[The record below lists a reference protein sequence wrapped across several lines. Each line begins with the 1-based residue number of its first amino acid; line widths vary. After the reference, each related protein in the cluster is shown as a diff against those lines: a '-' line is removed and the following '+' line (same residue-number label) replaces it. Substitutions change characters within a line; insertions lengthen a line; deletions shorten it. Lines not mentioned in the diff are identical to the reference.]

1 MPDFRV
7 ANDGSFYQF
16 NNFMKV
22 FKFGG
27 ASVKDADSVK
37 NVAQIVNEYK
47 SERLF
52 IVISAMGKTTNALEE
67 FTNALYSDLSL
78 AETLLNK
85 IKAYHF
91 DIIHQLFENH
101 DDAVFNDIHN
111 TFVELDWMLDQ
122 IPEQAYDHTYDQVVS
137 MGEILSTKIVH
148 HYLNRVGINNLWID
162 ARDFIRTDNNYREA
176 KVDWTATTSLFNDA
190 NEFYYKQHNICL
202 TQGFIGGTSE
212 NFTTTLGREGSD
224 YTASIIAYLCN
235 AEQVTIWKDVAGV
248 MNADPKKFKDAV
260 LLPHLTYQDAV
271 ELTYYGATVIH
282 PKTIKPIQN
291 KHIPLYVRSFLN
303 FHETGTVI
311 NDLPSHNEQA
321 CFIHKPDQLL
331 LSLSGKDFSF
341 IVEDNISN
349 IFAVLASF
357 RIKVNLMQNSA
368 LSFSVCIDN
377 TSKRNALIEQ
387 FSRDFYVRYNEDIE
401 LYTVRHYDAASIEKI
416 MHGAEVILEQR
427 SRNTLQLVVKK
438 KINK

>member
-1 MPDFRV
+1 
-7 ANDGSFYQF
+7 
-16 NNFMKV
+16 MKV

-27 ASVKDADSVK
+27 ASVKDAASVK
-37 NVAQIVNEYK
+37 NVAAILSEYNQEK
-47 SERLF
+47 LF
-52 IVISAMGKTTNALEE
+52 VVISAMGKTTNALEE
-67 FTNALYSDLSL
+67 FTNALFTDLSA
-78 AETLLNK
+78 AERLLED
-85 IKAYHF
+85 IKNFHF
-91 DIIHQLFENH
+91 NIIHQLFEDKNNI
-101 DDAVFNDIHN
+101 VFNDIHN
-111 TFVELDWMLDQ
+111 TFVELDWMLDET
-122 IPEQAYDHTYDQVVS
+122 PAQAYDHTYDQVVS
-137 MGEILSTKIVH
+137 MGEILSTKILS
-148 HYLNRVGINNLWID
+148 HYLNKVGIHNLWID
-162 ARDFIRTDNNYREA
+162 VRDFIRTDNNYREA
-176 KVDWTATTSLFNDA
+176 RVDWTTTELLFK
-190 NEFYYKQHNICL
+190 NEYKTYFNERNQLCI

-248 MNADPKKFKDAV
+248 MNADPKKFNDAV
-260 LLPHLTYQDAV
+260 LLPHLTYHDAV

-303 FHETGTVI
+303 YHQTGTVI
-311 NDLPSHNEQA
+311 NDLPSQNEQA

-341 IVEDNISN
+341 IVEDNISA

-377 TSKRNALIEQ
+377 TSKKNALITQ
-387 FSRDFYVRYNEDIE
+387 FSNDFYVKYNEGIE
-401 LYTVRHYDAASIEKI
+401 LYTVRHYNQQAIETLMKNK
-416 MHGAEVILEQR
+416 EVILEQR

-438 KINK
+438 K

>member
-1 MPDFRV
+1 
-7 ANDGSFYQF
+7 
-16 NNFMKV
+16 MKV

-27 ASVKDADSVK
+27 ASVKDAASVK
-37 NVAQIVNEYK
+37 NVATILKEYK
-47 SERLF
+47 QEKLF
-52 IVISAMGKTTNALEE
+52 VVISAMGKTTNALEE
-67 FTNALYSDLSL
+67 FTNALYNDLVM
-78 AETLLNK
+78 AEKLLIE

-91 DIIHQLFENH
+91 NIINALFEDKNN
-101 DDAVFNDIHN
+101 AVFTDLHN
-111 TFVELDWMLDQ
+111 AFVELDWMLDEM
-122 IPEQAYDHTYDQVVS
+122 PVQAYDHTYDQVVS
-137 MGEILSTKIVH
+137 MGEIVSTKILS
-148 HYLNRVGINNLWID
+148 HYLNHVGIINLWID
-162 ARDFIRTDNNYREA
+162 VRDFIRTDNNYREA
-176 KVDWTATTSLFNDA
+176 KVDWLATELLFNSNHD
-190 NEFYYKQHNICL
+190 NYFNKKNNLCI

-224 YTASIIAYLCN
+224 YTASIIAYLSN

-248 MNADPKKFKDAV
+248 MNADPKKFEDAV
-260 LLPHLTYQDAV
+260 LLPHLTYHDAV

-303 FHETGTVI
+303 YHETGTVI
-311 NDLPSHNEQA
+311 NDSPSHNEQA

-377 TSKRNALIEQ
+377 TSKRNAIIEQ
-387 FSRDFYVRYNEDIE
+387 FSKDFYVRYNEGIE
-401 LYTVRHYDAASIEKI
+401 LYTVRHYNSEATDRLMKDKEI
-416 MHGAEVILEQR
+416 ILEQR

-438 KINK
+438 K

>member
-1 MPDFRV
+1 
-7 ANDGSFYQF
+7 
-16 NNFMKV
+16 MKV

-27 ASVKDADSVK
+27 ASVKDAVSVK
-37 NVAQIVNEYK
+37 NVANILNEYK
-47 SERLF
+47 QDQLF
-52 IVISAMGKTTNALEE
+52 VVISAMGKTTNALEE
-67 FTNALYSDLSL
+67 FTNALYHDMTL
-78 AETLLNK
+78 AEKLLSG
-85 IKAYHF
+85 IKEFHF
-91 DIIHQLFENH
+91 NIINALFENK
-101 DDAVFNDIHN
+101 DDSLFTDLHN
-111 TFVELDWMLDQ
+111 AFVELDWMLDE
-122 IPEQAYDHTYDQVVS
+122 IPAQSYDHTYDQVVS
-137 MGEILSTKIVH
+137 MGEILSTKILSR
-148 HYLNRVGINNLWID
+148 YLNVAGIPNLWID
-162 ARDFIRTDNNYREA
+162 VRDFIRTDNNYKEA
-176 KVDWTATTSLFNDA
+176 KVDWQTTELLFNDHKE
-190 NEFYYKQHNICL
+190 NYFSESHNICI

-224 YTASIIAYLCN
+224 YTASIIAYLGN

-248 MNADPKKFKDAV
+248 MNADPKKFSDAV
-260 LLPHLTYQDAV
+260 LLPHLTYHDAV

-303 FHETGTVI
+303 YHETGTVI
-311 NDLPSHNEQA
+311 NDEPSHNEQA

-341 IVEDNISN
+341 IVEDNISS

-377 TSKRNALIEQ
+377 TSKRNAIIEQ
-387 FSRDFYVRYNEDIE
+387 FSEDFYVRYNEGIE
-401 LYTVRHYDAASIEKI
+401 LFTVRHYDAEAIRKLMENK
-416 MHGAEVILEQR
+416 EVILEQR

-438 KINK
+438 N

>member
-1 MPDFRV
+1 
-7 ANDGSFYQF
+7 
-16 NNFMKV
+16 MKV

-27 ASVKDADSVK
+27 ASVKDAVSVK
-37 NVAQIVNEYK
+37 NVANILNEYK
-47 SERLF
+47 QDQLF
-52 IVISAMGKTTNALEE
+52 VVISAMGKTTNALEE
-67 FTNALYSDLSL
+67 FTNALYHDLAL
-78 AETLLNK
+78 AEKLLSG
-85 IKAYHF
+85 IKEFHF
-91 DIIHQLFENH
+91 NIINALFENK
-101 DDAVFNDIHN
+101 DDSLFTDLHN
-111 TFVELDWMLDQ
+111 AFVELDWMLDE
-122 IPEQAYDHTYDQVVS
+122 IPAQSYDHTYDQVVS
-137 MGEILSTKIVH
+137 MGEILSTKILSR
-148 HYLNRVGINNLWID
+148 YLNVAGIPNLWID
-162 ARDFIRTDNNYREA
+162 VRDFIRTDNNYREA
-176 KVDWTATTSLFNDA
+176 KVDWQTTELLFNDHKENYF
-190 NEFYYKQHNICL
+190 NEVHNICI

-224 YTASIIAYLCN
+224 YTASIIAYLGN

-248 MNADPKKFKDAV
+248 MNADPKKFSDAV
-260 LLPHLTYQDAV
+260 LLPHLTYHDAV

-303 FHETGTVI
+303 YHETGTVI
-311 NDLPSHNEQA
+311 NDEPSHNEQA

-341 IVEDNISN
+341 IVEDNISS

-377 TSKRNALIEQ
+377 TSKRNAIIEQ
-387 FSRDFYVRYNEDIE
+387 FSEDFYVRYNEGIE
-401 LYTVRHYDAASIEKI
+401 LFTVRHYDAEAIRKLMENK
-416 MHGAEVILEQR
+416 EVILEQR

-438 KINK
+438 N

>member
-1 MPDFRV
+1 
-7 ANDGSFYQF
+7 
-16 NNFMKV
+16 MKV

-27 ASVKDADSVK
+27 ASVKDAASVK
-37 NVAQIVNEYK
+37 NVATILNEYK
-47 SERLF
+47 QEKLF
-52 IVISAMGKTTNALEE
+52 VVISAMGKTTNALEE
-67 FTNALYSDLSL
+67 FCNALYNDLAL
-78 AETLLNK
+78 AEKHLYG
-85 IKAYHF
+85 IKEYHF
-91 DIIHQLFENH
+91 NIINQLFENQNN
-101 DDAVFNDIHN
+101 AVFNDVHN
-111 TFVELDWMLDQ
+111 AFVELDWMLDEM
-122 IPEQAYDHTYDQVVS
+122 PMQAYDHTYDQVVS
-137 MGEILSTKIVH
+137 MGEILSTKILS
-148 HYLNRVGINNLWID
+148 HYLNYVGIHNLWVD
-162 ARDFIRTDNNYREA
+162 VRDFIRTDNNYREA
-176 KVDWTATTSLFNDA
+176 KVDWETTAFLFNSNQQNYLNDV
-190 NEFYYKQHNICL
+190 NQICI

-224 YTASIIAYLCN
+224 YTASIIAYLSN

-260 LLPHLTYQDAV
+260 LLPHLTYHDAV

-303 FHETGTVI
+303 YHETGTVI
-311 NDLPSHNEQA
+311 NDTPSHHEQA

-341 IVEDNISN
+341 IIEDNISN

-377 TSKRNALIEQ
+377 TNKRDAIIEQ
-387 FSRDFYVRYNEDIE
+387 FTKEFYVRYNEGIE
-401 LYTVRHYDAASIEKI
+401 LFTVRHYNAAATEKLMKDKEI
-416 MHGAEVILEQR
+416 ILEQR

-438 KINK
+438 K

>member
-1 MPDFRV
+1 
-7 ANDGSFYQF
+7 
-16 NNFMKV
+16 MKV

-27 ASVKDADSVK
+27 ASVKDAASVK
-37 NVAQIVNEYK
+37 NVATILKEYK
-47 SERLF
+47 QEKLF
-52 IVISAMGKTTNALEE
+52 VVISAMGKTTNALEE
-67 FTNALYSDLSL
+67 FTNALYNDLVM
-78 AETLLNK
+78 AEKLLIE

-91 DIIHQLFENH
+91 NIINALFEDKNN
-101 DDAVFNDIHN
+101 AVFSDLHN
-111 TFVELDWMLDQ
+111 AFVELDWMLDEM
-122 IPEQAYDHTYDQVVS
+122 PVQAYDHTYDQVVS
-137 MGEILSTKIVH
+137 MGEIVSTKILS
-148 HYLNRVGINNLWID
+148 HYLNHVGIINLWID
-162 ARDFIRTDNNYREA
+162 VRDFIRTDNNYREA
-176 KVDWTATTSLFNDA
+176 KVDWLATELLFNSNHD
-190 NEFYYKQHNICL
+190 NYFNKKNNLCI

-224 YTASIIAYLCN
+224 YTASIIAYLSN

-248 MNADPKKFKDAV
+248 MNADPKKFEDAV
-260 LLPHLTYQDAV
+260 LLPHLTYHDAV

-303 FHETGTVI
+303 YHETGTVI
-311 NDLPSHNEQA
+311 NDSPSHNEQA

-377 TSKRNALIEQ
+377 TSKRNAIIEQ
-387 FSRDFYVRYNEDIE
+387 FSKDFYVRYNEGIE
-401 LYTVRHYDAASIEKI
+401 LFTVRHYNSEATDRLMKDKEI
-416 MHGAEVILEQR
+416 ILEQR

-438 KINK
+438 K

>member
-1 MPDFRV
+1 
-7 ANDGSFYQF
+7 
-16 NNFMKV
+16 MKV

-27 ASVKDADSVK
+27 ASVKDAAAVK
-37 NVAQIVNEYK
+37 NVAQILNEYK
-47 SERLF
+47 NDKLF

-67 FTNALYSDLSL
+67 FTQALFKDLTA
-78 AETLLNK
+78 AESLLNK

-91 DIIHQLFENH
+91 EILHQLFDDKNH
-101 DDAVFNDIHN
+101 AVYTDLHN
-111 TFVELDWMLDQ
+111 SFVELDWMLDEM
-122 IPEQAYDHTYDQVVS
+122 PAQAYDHTYDQVVS
-137 MGEILSTKIVH
+137 MGEILSTKIVN
-148 HYLNRVGINNLWID
+148 HYLNHVGIKNLWVD
-162 ARDFIRTDNNYREA
+162 VRDFIHTDNNYREA
-176 KVDWTATTSLFNDA
+176 AVDWKATELLFATNSQQYFKNHA
-190 NEFYYKQHNICL
+190 ICI

-224 YTASIIAYLCN
+224 YTASIIAHLSN

-260 LLPHLTYQDAV
+260 LLPHLTYHDAV

-303 FHETGTVI
+303 YHETGTII
-311 NDLPSHNEQA
+311 NDTPTQQLQA
-321 CFIHKPDQLL
+321 CYIHKPDQLL

-341 IVEDNISN
+341 IVEENISR

-368 LSFSVCIDN
+368 LSFSICIDN
-377 TSKRNALIEQ
+377 TSKREAIIAQ
-387 FSRDFYVRYNEDIE
+387 FKEDFYVRYNQDIE
-401 LYTVRHYDAASIEKI
+401 LFTVRHYHTDALEKI
-416 MHGAEVILEQR
+416 INGSEIILEQR
-427 SRNTLQLVVKK
+427 SRNTLQLVIKK
-438 KINK
+438 SN

>member
-1 MPDFRV
+1 
-7 ANDGSFYQF
+7 
-16 NNFMKV
+16 MKV

-27 ASVKDADSVK
+27 ASVKDAASVK
-37 NVAQIVNEYK
+37 NVASILKEYK
-47 SERLF
+47 QEKLF

-67 FTNALYSDLSL
+67 FTNALYNDLAI
-78 AETLLNK
+78 AEKLLLS
-85 IKAYHF
+85 IKEYHF
-91 DIIHQLFENH
+91 NIINQLFDNQNEV
-101 DDAVFNDIHN
+101 VFNDLHN
-111 TFVELDWMLDQ
+111 TFVELDWMLDE
-122 IPEQAYDHTYDQVVS
+122 IPVQAYDHTYDQVVS
-137 MGEILSTKIVH
+137 MGEILSTKILS
-148 HYLNRVGINNLWID
+148 HYLNHVGINNLWID
-162 ARDFIRTDNNYREA
+162 VRDFIRTDNNYREA
-176 KVDWTATTSLFNDA
+176 KVDWLATELLFNSNHD
-190 NEFYYKQHNICL
+190 NFFNKQNNLCV

-224 YTASIIAYLCN
+224 YTASIIAYLSN

-248 MNADPKKFKDAV
+248 MNADPKKFDDAV
-260 LLPHLTYQDAV
+260 LLPHLTYHDAV

-303 FHETGTVI
+303 YHETGTVI
-311 NDLPSHNEQA
+311 NDAPSHNEQA

-377 TSKRNALIEQ
+377 TSKRNAIIEQ
-387 FSRDFYVRYNEDIE
+387 FSKDFYVRYNEGIE
-401 LYTVRHYDAASIEKI
+401 LFTVRHYNSEATDRLMKDKEI
-416 MHGAEVILEQR
+416 ILEQR

-438 KINK
+438 K

>member
-1 MPDFRV
+1 
-7 ANDGSFYQF
+7 
-16 NNFMKV
+16 MKV

-27 ASVKDADSVK
+27 ASVKDAASVN
-37 NVAQIVNEYK
+37 NVATILKEYK
-47 SERLF
+47 QEKLF

-67 FTNALYSDLSL
+67 FTNALYHDLAM
-78 AETLLNK
+78 AEKLLIA
-85 IKAYHF
+85 IKDYHF
-91 DIIHQLFENH
+91 NIINQLF
-101 DDAVFNDIHN
+101 DDPNEAVFNDLHN
-111 TFVELDWMLDQ
+111 AFVELDWMLDE
-122 IPEQAYDHTYDQVVS
+122 IPVQAYDHTYDQVVS
-137 MGEILSTKIVH
+137 MGEILSTKILS
-148 HYLNRVGINNLWID
+148 HYLNHVGINNLWID
-162 ARDFIRTDNNYREA
+162 VRDFIRTDNNYREA
-176 KVDWTATTSLFNDA
+176 KVDWLATEMLFNSNYLNYF
-190 NEFYYKQHNICL
+190 NEQNNLCI

-224 YTASIIAYLCN
+224 YTASIIAYLSN

-248 MNADPKKFKDAV
+248 MNADPKKFEDAV
-260 LLPHLTYQDAV
+260 LLPHLTYHDAV

-303 FHETGTVI
+303 YHETGTVI
-311 NDLPSHNEQA
+311 NDSPSHSEQA

-349 IFAVLASF
+349 IFAVLAYF

-377 TSKRNALIEQ
+377 TSKRNAIIEQ
-387 FSRDFYVRYNEDIE
+387 FSKDFYVRYNEGIE
-401 LYTVRHYDAASIEKI
+401 LFTVRHYNSEATDRLMKDKEI
-416 MHGAEVILEQR
+416 ILEQR

-438 KINK
+438 K

>member
-1 MPDFRV
+1 
-7 ANDGSFYQF
+7 
-16 NNFMKV
+16 MKV

-27 ASVKDADSVK
+27 ASVKDAASVK
-37 NVAQIVNEYK
+37 NVATILNEYK
-47 SERLF
+47 QEKLF
-52 IVISAMGKTTNALEE
+52 VVISAMGKTTNALEE
-67 FTNALYSDLSL
+67 FTNALYHDLSL
-78 AETLLNK
+78 AEKLLTG
-85 IKAYHF
+85 IKEYHF
-91 DIIHQLFENH
+91 NIIHQLFENQN
-101 DDAVFNDIHN
+101 DAVFNDLHN
-111 TFVELDWMLDQ
+111 AFVELDWMLDD
-122 IPEQAYDHTYDQVVS
+122 IPVLAYDHTYDQVVS
-137 MGEILSTKIVH
+137 MGEILSTKIVS
-148 HYLNRVGINNLWID
+148 HYLNKAGIGNLWID
-162 ARDFIRTDNNYREA
+162 VRDFIRTDNNYREA
-176 KVDWTATTSLFNDA
+176 KVDWHTTASLF
-190 NEFYYKQHNICL
+190 ETSKQNYFNALNQLCI

-224 YTASIIAYLCN
+224 YTASIIAYLSN

-248 MNADPKKFKDAV
+248 MNADPKKFNDAV
-260 LLPHLTYQDAV
+260 LLPHLTYHDAV

-303 FHETGTVI
+303 YHETGTVI
-311 NDLPSHNEQA
+311 NDSPSQNEQA
-321 CFIHKPDQLL
+321 CFIYKPDQLL

-377 TSKRNALIEQ
+377 TSKRNAIIEQ
-387 FSRDFYVRYNEDIE
+387 FSKDFYVRYNEGIE
-401 LYTVRHYDAASIEKI
+401 LYTVRHYNNEAINKLMENKD
-416 MHGAEVILEQR
+416 VILEQR

-438 KINK
+438 K

>member
-1 MPDFRV
+1 
-7 ANDGSFYQF
+7 
-16 NNFMKV
+16 MKV

-27 ASVKDADSVK
+27 ASVKDAASVK
-37 NVAQIVNEYK
+37 NVASILKEYK
-47 SERLF
+47 QEKLF

-67 FTNALYSDLSL
+67 FTNALYNDLAI
-78 AETLLNK
+78 AEKLLLS
-85 IKAYHF
+85 IKEYHF
-91 DIIHQLFENH
+91 NIINQLFDNQNEV
-101 DDAVFNDIHN
+101 VFNDLHN
-111 TFVELDWMLDQ
+111 TFVELDWMLDE
-122 IPEQAYDHTYDQVVS
+122 IPVQAYDHTYDQVVS
-137 MGEILSTKIVH
+137 MGEILSTKILS
-148 HYLNRVGINNLWID
+148 HYLNHVGINNLWID
-162 ARDFIRTDNNYREA
+162 VRDFIRTDNNYREA
-176 KVDWTATTSLFNDA
+176 KVDWLATELLFNSNHD
-190 NEFYYKQHNICL
+190 NYFNKQNNLCI

-224 YTASIIAYLCN
+224 YTASIIAYLSN

-248 MNADPKKFKDAV
+248 MNADPKKFEDAV
-260 LLPHLTYQDAV
+260 LLPHLTYHDAV

-303 FHETGTVI
+303 YHETGTVI
-311 NDLPSHNEQA
+311 NDSPSHNEQA

-377 TSKRNALIEQ
+377 TSKRNAIIEQ
-387 FSRDFYVRYNEDIE
+387 FSKDFYVRYNEGIE
-401 LYTVRHYDAASIEKI
+401 LFTVRHYNSEATDRLMKDKEI
-416 MHGAEVILEQR
+416 ILEQR

-438 KINK
+438 K

>member
-1 MPDFRV
+1 
-7 ANDGSFYQF
+7 
-16 NNFMKV
+16 MKV

-27 ASVKDADSVK
+27 ASVKDAAAVK

-47 SERLF
+47 NEKLF

-67 FTNALYSDLSL
+67 FTQALFSDLAL

-85 IKAYHF
+85 IKSYHF
-91 DIIHQLFENH
+91 EILNQLFDNAE
-101 DDAVFNDIHN
+101 DAVFNDLHN
-111 TFVELDWMLDQ
+111 TFVELDWMLDELPVQ
-122 IPEQAYDHTYDQVVS
+122 TYDHTYDQVVS
-137 MGEILSTKIVH
+137 MGEILSTKIVN
-148 HYLNRVGINNLWID
+148 HYLKKVGINNLWID
-162 ARDFIRTDNNYREA
+162 VRDFIRTDNNYREA
-176 KVDWTATTSLFNDA
+176 IVDWTATETLFGA
-190 NEFYYKQHNICL
+190 NIEQYFKHHSICI

-248 MNADPKKFKDAV
+248 MNADPKKFKEAV
-260 LLPHLTYQDAV
+260 LLPHLTYHDAV

-303 FHETGTVI
+303 FHESGTVI
-311 NDLPSHNEQA
+311 NDMPSQQVQA
-321 CFIHKPDQLL
+321 CYIHKPDQLL

-341 IVEDNISN
+341 IVEDNISK

-368 LSFSVCIDN
+368 LSFSICIDH
-377 TSKRNALIEQ
+377 TSKKEAIIEQ
-387 FSRDFYVRYNEDIE
+387 FKQDFFVRYNEEIE
-401 LYTVRHYDAASIEKI
+401 LFTVRHYQSDDIEKLI
-416 MHGAEVILEQR
+416 KGTEVILEQR

-438 KINK
+438 RNQ

>member
-1 MPDFRV
+1 
-7 ANDGSFYQF
+7 
-16 NNFMKV
+16 MKV

-27 ASVKDADSVK
+27 ASVKDAASVK
-37 NVAQIVNEYK
+37 NVATILNEYK
-47 SERLF
+47 QEKLF
-52 IVISAMGKTTNALEE
+52 VVISAMGKTTNALEE
-67 FTNALYSDLSL
+67 FTNALYHDLSL
-78 AETLLNK
+78 AEKLLTG
-85 IKAYHF
+85 IKEYHF
-91 DIIHQLFENH
+91 NIIHQLFENQN
-101 DDAVFNDIHN
+101 DAVFNDLHN
-111 TFVELDWMLDQ
+111 AFVELDWMLDD
-122 IPEQAYDHTYDQVVS
+122 IPVLAYDHTYDQVVS
-137 MGEILSTKIVH
+137 MGEILSTKIVS
-148 HYLNRVGINNLWID
+148 HYLNKAGIGNLWID
-162 ARDFIRTDNNYREA
+162 VRDFIRTDNNYREA
-176 KVDWTATTSLFNDA
+176 KVDWHTTASLFETN
-190 NEFYYKQHNICL
+190 KQNYFNALNQLCI

-224 YTASIIAYLCN
+224 YTASIIAFLSN

-248 MNADPKKFKDAV
+248 MNADPKKFNDAV
-260 LLPHLTYQDAV
+260 LLPHLTYHDAV

-303 FHETGTVI
+303 YHETGTVI
-311 NDLPSHNEQA
+311 NDSPSQNEQA
-321 CFIHKPDQLL
+321 CFIYKPDQLL

-377 TSKRNALIEQ
+377 TSKRNAIIEQ
-387 FSRDFYVRYNEDIE
+387 FSKDFYVRYNEGIE
-401 LYTVRHYDAASIEKI
+401 LYTVRHYNNEAINKLMKNKD
-416 MHGAEVILEQR
+416 VILEQR

-438 KINK
+438 K

>member
-1 MPDFRV
+1 
-7 ANDGSFYQF
+7 
-16 NNFMKV
+16 MKV

-27 ASVKDADSVK
+27 ASVKDAASVK
-37 NVAQIVNEYK
+37 NVATILKEYK
-47 SERLF
+47 QEKLF
-52 IVISAMGKTTNALEE
+52 VVISAMGKTTNALEE
-67 FTNALYSDLSL
+67 FTNALYNDLVM
-78 AETLLNK
+78 AEKLLIE

-91 DIIHQLFENH
+91 NIINALFEDKNN
-101 DDAVFNDIHN
+101 AVFTDLHN
-111 TFVELDWMLDQ
+111 AFVELDWMLDEM
-122 IPEQAYDHTYDQVVS
+122 PVQAYDHTYDQVVS
-137 MGEILSTKIVH
+137 MGEIVSTKILS
-148 HYLNRVGINNLWID
+148 HYLNHVGIINLWID
-162 ARDFIRTDNNYREA
+162 VRDFIRTDNNYREA
-176 KVDWTATTSLFNDA
+176 KVDWLATELLFNSNHD
-190 NEFYYKQHNICL
+190 NYFNKKNNLCI

-224 YTASIIAYLCN
+224 YTASIIAYLSN

-248 MNADPKKFKDAV
+248 MNADPKKFEDAV
-260 LLPHLTYQDAV
+260 LLPHLTYHDAV

-303 FHETGTVI
+303 YHETGTVI
-311 NDLPSHNEQA
+311 NDSPSHNEQA

-377 TSKRNALIEQ
+377 TSKRNAIIEQ
-387 FSRDFYVRYNEDIE
+387 FSKDFYVRYNEGIE
-401 LYTVRHYDAASIEKI
+401 LFTVRHYNSEATDRLMKDKEI
-416 MHGAEVILEQR
+416 ILEQR

-438 KINK
+438 K

>member
-1 MPDFRV
+1 
-7 ANDGSFYQF
+7 
-16 NNFMKV
+16 MKV

-27 ASVKDADSVK
+27 ASVKDAASVK
-37 NVAQIVNEYK
+37 NVATILKEYK
-47 SERLF
+47 QEKLF
-52 IVISAMGKTTNALEE
+52 VVISAMGKTTNALEE
-67 FTNALYSDLSL
+67 FTNALYNDLVM
-78 AETLLNK
+78 AEKLLIE

-91 DIIHQLFENH
+91 NIINALFEDKNN
-101 DDAVFNDIHN
+101 AVFTDLHN
-111 TFVELDWMLDQ
+111 AFVELDWMLDEM
-122 IPEQAYDHTYDQVVS
+122 PVQAYDHTYDQVVS
-137 MGEILSTKIVH
+137 MGEIVSTKILS
-148 HYLNRVGINNLWID
+148 HYLNHVGIINLWID
-162 ARDFIRTDNNYREA
+162 VRDFIRTDNNYREA
-176 KVDWTATTSLFNDA
+176 KVDWLATELLFNSNHD
-190 NEFYYKQHNICL
+190 NYFNKKYNLCI

-224 YTASIIAYLCN
+224 YTASIIAYLSN

-248 MNADPKKFKDAV
+248 MNADPKKFEDAV
-260 LLPHLTYQDAV
+260 LLPHLTYHDAV

-303 FHETGTVI
+303 YHETGTVI
-311 NDLPSHNEQA
+311 NDSPSHNEQA

-377 TSKRNALIEQ
+377 TSKRNAIIEQ
-387 FSRDFYVRYNEDIE
+387 FSKDFYVRYNEGIE
-401 LYTVRHYDAASIEKI
+401 LFTVRHYNSEATDRLMKDKEI
-416 MHGAEVILEQR
+416 ILEQR

-438 KINK
+438 K